1 MKIREM
7 NNDIFAKI
15 QALQTFERLTLDD
28 ANIMDMDYFNIHS
41 GDKTCLGYVDA
52 LYTNSK
58 ETANTTLAKI
68 IALRYKDKWNSL
80 YQSLIAITP
89 NSFKN
94 FEYEE
99 VETPNI
105 TKSISETESK
115 EEHGSKSKDNTF
127 NRSDTDNQSKTSE
140 ETGNA
145 TEINNL
151 SSNQKEGTKL
161 TTSDNNTE
169 ENKVY
174 GFNSD
179 VSVGNNDT
187 NVNKT
192 REVSGNADENT
203 LNTTEERNKD
213 TTNTKNATE
222 NSDRTFSRS
231 DTGNEEESS
240 QNTISRNNEVLE
252 QELGDRKF
260 TKSGLYNITRQE
272 IIKQEIG
279 LRNLYNL
286 YNIIYEDVD
295 KIIALAIY
303 D

>member
-15 QALQTFERLTLDD
+15 QALQTFEWLTTDD
-28 ANIMDMDYFNIHS
+28 ANIMDTDYFNIHS

-52 LYTNSK
+52 LYTNNQ

-105 TKSISETESK
+105 TKSRSENESK
-115 EEHGSKSKDNTF
+115 EEHGSKSRDNTF
-127 NRSDTDNQSKTSE
+127 NRSDSDNQSKTSE

-145 TEINNL
+145 TETNNL

-161 TTSDNNTE
+161 TTSDANTE

-187 NVNKT
+187 NINKT

-213 TTNTKNATE
+213 TSNTKNATE
-222 NSDRTFSRS
+222 NSDRIFSRS

-240 QNTISRNNEVLE
+240 ENTISRNNEVLE